1 MRPARATVMMMGGL
15 ALMLSALSCNEN
27 PPAGS
32 PETDSGNRQVIRLA
46 TTTSTENSGLLE
58 RLLPFFEQWWG
69 APVHVIAVG
78 TGRALNLGRNGD
90 VDAVLVHDPAA
101 EEAFVA
107 EGYGINRR
115 LVMYNDF
122 LLLGPKGD
130 PAEIGQASG
139 PPDAL
144 KRIAQAESAFVSRGD
159 NSATH
164 KREMTLWKAADLEP
178 TGDWY
183 LEAGQGMSAT
193 LLMADERGA
202 YCLSDRGTYLAMRGK
217 LRLEPLFEDP
227 EALENPYSII
237 AVNPAVHRKV
247 NYRGAMA
254 LVAWVTSPE
263 GQKIIGD
270 FRVDD
275 AVLFHPLAV
284 PPKQQGDGK

>member
-58 RLLPFFEQWWG
+58 RLLPLFEQWWG

-122 LLLGPKGD
+122 VVVGPRDD
-130 PAEIGQASG
+130 PAGIGQASG

-237 AVNPAVHRKV
+237 AVNPAIHRDA
-247 NYRGAMA
+247 NYLGAMA

>member
-1 MRPARATVMMMGGL
+1 MMGGL
-15 ALMLSALSCNEN
+15 ALVLSALSCNEN
-27 PPAGS
+27 PSAGS

-46 TTTSTENSGLLE
+46 TTTSTEDSGLLE
-58 RLLPFFEQWWG
+58 RLLPLFEQWWG

-122 LLLGPKGD
+122 LLLGPKDD
-130 PAEIGQASG
+130 PAGIGQASG

-159 NSATH
+159 ISGTH

-227 EALENPYSII
+227 DALKNPYSII
-237 AVNPAVHRKV
+237 AVNPAIHRDA

>member
-1 MRPARATVMMMGGL
+1 MMMGGL

-58 RLLPFFEQWWG
+58 RLLPLFEQWWG

-122 LLLGPKGD
+122 LLLGPKDD
-130 PAEIGQASG
+130 PAGIGQASG

-193 LLMADERGA
+193 LMMADERGA

-237 AVNPAVHRKV
+237 AVNPAIHRDA
-247 NYRGAMA
+247 NYLGAMA

>member
-1 MRPARATVMMMGGL
+1 MMGGL

-58 RLLPFFEQWWG
+58 RLLPLFEQWWG

-122 LLLGPKGD
+122 LLLGPKDD
-130 PAEIGQASG
+130 PAKIGQASG
-139 PPDAL
+139 PPNAL

-193 LLMADERGA
+193 LMMADERGA

-227 EALENPYSII
+227 EALENPYSLI
-237 AVNPAVHRKV
+237 AVNPAIHRDA
-247 NYRGAMA
+247 NYLGAMA

-284 PPKQQGDGK
+284 PSKQQGDGK

>member
-1 MRPARATVMMMGGL
+1 
-15 ALMLSALSCNEN
+15 MLSALSCNEN

-58 RLLPFFEQWWG
+58 RLLPLFEQWWG

-122 LLLGPKGD
+122 LLLGPKDD
-130 PAEIGQASG
+130 PAKIGQASG

-144 KRIAQAESAFVSRGD
+144 KRIAQAESAFVSRSDDSG
-159 NSATH
+159 TH

-227 EALENPYSII
+227 EALENPYSLI
-237 AVNPAVHRKV
+237 AVNPAIHRDA
-247 NYRGAMA
+247 NYLGAMA

-284 PPKQQGDGK
+284 PSKQQGDGK

>member
-1 MRPARATVMMMGGL
+1 MMMGGL

-32 PETDSGNRQVIRLA
+32 PETGSGNRQVIRLA
-46 TTTSTENSGLLE
+46 TTTSTEDSGLLE
-58 RLLPFFEQWWG
+58 RLLPLFEQWWG

-122 LLLGPKGD
+122 LLLGPKDD
-130 PAEIGQASG
+130 PAKIGQASG

-227 EALENPYSII
+227 EALKNPYSII
-237 AVNPAVHRKV
+237 AVNPAIHRDA
-247 NYRGAMA
+247 NYLGAMA

>member
-1 MRPARATVMMMGGL
+1 
-15 ALMLSALSCNEN
+15 MLSALSCADN

-46 TTTSTENSGLLE
+46 TTTSTENSGLLD
-58 RLLPFFEQWWG
+58 RLLPLFEQWWG

-78 TGRALNLGRNGD
+78 TGRALSLGRNGD

-122 LLLGPKGD
+122 LLVGPKD
-130 PAEIGQASG
+130 DAAKIGQASG
-139 PPDAL
+139 PADAL
-144 KRIAQAESAFVSRGD
+144 KRIARAASAFVSRGD
-159 NSATH
+159 DSGTH
-164 KREMTLWKAADLEP
+164 KREMRLWEAAGLEP
-178 TGDWY
+178 SGDWY

-227 EALENPYSII
+227 EALKNPYSII
-237 AVNPAVHRKV
+237 AVNPAIHRDA
-247 NYRGAMA
+247 NYLGAMA

-270 FRVDD
+270 FRVND

-284 PPKQQGDGK
+284 PSKQQGDGK

>member
-1 MRPARATVMMMGGL
+1 MMGGL

-32 PETDSGNRQVIRLA
+32 SETDSGDRQVIRLA

-58 RLLPFFEQWWG
+58 RLLPLFERWWG

-115 LVMYNDF
+115 LVMHNDF
-122 LLLGPKGD
+122 LLLGPKDD
-130 PAEIGQASG
+130 PAKIGWASG

-193 LLMADERGA
+193 LLLADEKSA

-217 LRLEPLFEDP
+217 LRLEPLFEDS

-237 AVNPAVHRKV
+237 AVNPAIHRDA
-247 NYRGAMA
+247 NYLGAMA

-263 GQKIIGD
+263 AQKIIGD

-284 PPKQQGDGK
+284 PSKQQGDGKQHVPIR

>member
-1 MRPARATVMMMGGL
+1 MMGGL

-58 RLLPFFEQWWG
+58 RLLPLFEQWWG

-122 LLLGPKGD
+122 LLLGPKDD
-130 PAEIGQASG
+130 PAKIGQASG
-139 PPDAL
+139 PPNAL

-193 LLMADERGA
+193 LMMADERGA

-237 AVNPAVHRKV
+237 AVNPAIHRDA
-247 NYRGAMA
+247 NYLGAMA

-284 PPKQQGDGK
+284 PSKQQGDGK

>member
-1 MRPARATVMMMGGL
+1 MMMGGL

-58 RLLPFFEQWWG
+58 RLLPLFEQWWG

-122 LLLGPKGD
+122 LLLGPKDD
-130 PAEIGQASG
+130 PAGIGQASG

-237 AVNPAVHRKV
+237 AVNPAIHRDA
-247 NYRGAMA
+247 NYLGAMA

>member
-1 MRPARATVMMMGGL
+1 MMMGGL

-32 PETDSGNRQVIRLA
+32 PETDSGDRQVIRLA
-46 TTTSTENSGLLE
+46 TTTSTEDSGLLE
-58 RLLPFFEQWWG
+58 RLLPLFEQWWG

-122 LLLGPKGD
+122 LLLGPKDD
-130 PAEIGQASG
+130 PAKIGQASG

-144 KRIAQAESAFVSRGD
+144 KRIAQAESAFVSRSDDSG
-159 NSATH
+159 TH

-237 AVNPAVHRKV
+237 AVNPAIHRDA
-247 NYRGAMA
+247 NYLGAMA

-275 AVLFHPLAV
+275 VVLFHPLAA